1 MHFARLFVPLR
12 QVSKVLSLGK
22 TQIYLV
28 FRSLIRTFADMNW
41 KFILSW
47 AIKFALSTVVYS
59 FAAKLTNSLW
69 WAFLMAIGFL
79 IFIAILESYI
89 EEWIEKWR
97 EKRQ

>member
-1 MHFARLFVPLR
+1 MHFACLFVPLR

-47 AIKFALSTVVYS
+47 AVKFALSTVVYS